1 MLVLISIIGLVSSTI
16 YLVLVCV
23 AARGFRKVA
32 PNPNVDRTDLPLVTV
47 LKPLHGLEPQLERN
61 LESFFQQNYP
71 RFELIFGARSASDP
85 ALQIVA
91 ALQRKYP
98 QVNSSIVLSGEPAYP
113 NAKVF
118 SLEKMLARA
127 SSPYLVITDSDVC
140 VNPNCLH
147 DVIIPLLATEN
158 GVVTCLYL
166 SLIHI

>member
-1 MLVLISIIGLVSSTI
+1 MSMLVLISIIGLVSSTI

-23 AARGFRKVA
+23 AARRFRKVS

-91 ALQRKYP
+91 ALQQKYP
-98 QVNSSIVLSGEPAYP
+98 EINSSRGPASRRPCLSTADQGGSDAGDAVRQSGVRSGDAGSSAGGFCRLGFGLHLRGYHD
-113 NAKVF
+113 
-118 SLEKMLARA
+118 A
-127 SSPYLVITDSDVC
+127 SRPVC
-140 VNPNCLH
+140 TGRL
-147 DVIIPLLATEN
+147 
-158 GVVTCLYL
+158 
-166 SLIHI
+166 